1 MEGRRSN
8 ERGRASLFAQLKNL
22 NNVNFHSISRRA
34 GRRATQEDLL
44 ATKLYSNDL
53 PAANHR
59 QNIAEGEWLL
69 KQLAKA
75 SNLPSEQGEC
85 PRRPRMNLRNGISPT
100 CACACASERGPSS
113 NVRGDEEMD
122 AAGWTEA
129 S

>member
-44 ATKLYSNDL
+44 ATLLATKLYSNDL

-69 KQLAKA
+69 KQLAIA
-75 SNLPSEQGEC
+75 SNLPSEEG
-85 PRRPRMNLRNGISPT
+85 NAL
-100 CACACASERGPSS
+100 
-113 NVRGDEEMD
+113 
-122 AAGWTEA
+122 AALA
-129 S
+129 